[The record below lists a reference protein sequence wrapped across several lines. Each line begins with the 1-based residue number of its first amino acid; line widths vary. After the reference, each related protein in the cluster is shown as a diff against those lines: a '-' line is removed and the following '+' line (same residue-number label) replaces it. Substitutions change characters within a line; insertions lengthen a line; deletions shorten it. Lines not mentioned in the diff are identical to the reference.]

1 MPSVSLTGDSA
12 NALSRTVASVKCVP
26 AKPPFTAVSVS
37 NLSGSVQQLN
47 VRGKIYVSYT
57 VRERSRPRAE
67 GGGREV
73 KAYDHQNRVG
83 AHGLCGGQKHCNL
96 VNNISYSALCLHWK
110 EEALVTRVN
119 NRSHV
124 LVYRTAPPSFTVST
138 QLCQR
143 AELHPS

>member
-57 VRERSRPRAE
+57 ARERSRPRAE
-67 GGGREV
+67 GERSRLTTIRIGW
-73 KAYDHQNRVG
+73 
-83 AHGLCGGQKHCNL
+83 AHMVSVEGKN
-96 VNNISYSALCLHWK
+96 
-110 EEALVTRVN
+110 
-119 NRSHV
+119 
-124 LVYRTAPPSFTVST
+124 TAIW
-138 QLCQR
+138 
-143 AELHPS
+143 